1 MRTHLGAMP
10 CPRAADA
17 GVCGSW
23 DPAVEAEAQH
33 PSGELRGVP
42 GDLGSRFWCVAIHP
56 NPSHL
61 TG

>member
-1 MRTHLGAMP
+1 MP

-33 PSGELRGVP
+33 PSGELGGVL
-42 GDLGSRFWCVAIHP
+42 GDLGSGFWCVLIHL
-56 NPSHL
+56 NPFHL